1 MVKKKIDYNDVW
13 TFKSKNIAEHFDD
26 HVAHSVPLYNEIQR
40 MTIELSNF
48 FLRNND
54 TVLDLGVSTGTTIK
68 NIDRKSPRK
77 NLKFIGVDE
86 SEEMLEVAKRNLSG
100 IKNIELIKTDL
111 NYGFDDV
118 KLTGKTISLAISL
131 FTLQFIHLEHREF
144 LLRRIYQALR
154 PGGALI
160 LVEKVVG
167 SNAQFNEIMIDLYQD
182 MKIRNGLN
190 PIDNQKKSKSLRG
203 IMSPISVEANELL
216 LRKCGFISIDTIFKW
231 YNFTGFIAIK

>member
-1 MVKKKIDYNDVW
+1 MVKKQIVYNDVW

-26 HVAHSVPLYNEIQR
+26 HVVQSVPLYNEIQR
-40 MTIELSNF
+40 MTLELSDF
-48 FLRNND
+48 FLRSED
-54 TVLDLGVSTGTTIK
+54 TVLDLGVSTGTTIR
-68 NIDRKSPRK
+68 NIYNNSPRK

-86 SEEMLEVAKRNLSG
+86 SSEMLAVAKKNLSD
-100 IKNIELIKTDL
+100 IKNVELINTNL
-111 NYGFDDV
+111 NHGFDNI
-118 KLTGKTISLAISL
+118 KMTGQTISLAISL
-131 FTLQFIHLEHREF
+131 FTLQFINLEHREF

-160 LVEKVVG
+160 LVEKIVG

-203 IMSPISVEANELL
+203 VMSPISLDDNQSL
-216 LRKCGFISIDTIFKW
+216 LRKCGFVCNDIILKW
-231 YNFTGFIAIK
+231 YNFAGFIAIK

>member
-26 HVAHSVPLYNEIQR
+26 HVAQSVPLYNEVQR
-40 MTIELSNF
+40 MTLELSNF

-68 NIDRKSPRK
+68 NIYKNSPRK
-77 NLKFIGVDE
+77 NLKFIGIDE
-86 SEEMLEVAKRNLSG
+86 SAEMLEVAKRNLSD
-100 IKNIELIKTDL
+100 IKNIELIKTNL
-111 NYGFDDV
+111 NEGFDDV

-160 LVEKVVG
+160 LVEKIVG

-190 PIDNQKKSKSLRG
+190 PVDNQKKSKSLRG